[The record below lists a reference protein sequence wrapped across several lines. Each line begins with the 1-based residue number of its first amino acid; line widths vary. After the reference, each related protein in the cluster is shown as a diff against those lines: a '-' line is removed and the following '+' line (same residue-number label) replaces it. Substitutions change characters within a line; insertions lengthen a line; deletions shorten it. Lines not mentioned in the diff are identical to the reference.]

1 MNDQII
7 DKGGKVMTQISQR
20 ETKVEKKHGGQAI
33 VDVLKKEGV
42 TKVFGVPGESYL
54 NVLDALYEEKE
65 IDFISARQE
74 GGASFMAE
82 AYAKATGDVGVCSAT
97 RGPGAT
103 NLSIGLHTAQQ
114 DSTPL
119 VALIG
124 QVERPFRDRE
134 AFQEVDFVSFF
145 KDLCKW
151 TVEIDDANRIPEI
164 LHRAFHVARSGRPGP
179 VLVSLPEDMQDDIV
193 TRDTHGPIKVTTIRP
208 DIEAVQEAAKALQ
221 EAKKPVIIAGGGV
234 ILSESSKEL
243 VSLAEALQIPV
254 ATAFRRFHAFPNSH
268 PNYIGALGLGARKA
282 LSEYIQDSD
291 LVLALGTKF
300 SQMTTD
306 DYALINE
313 RKSRLIHV
321 DISPDV
327 LGRVYTPDL
336 PIVSDVKEFLIE
348 LLQVIEPET
357 NAERQ
362 KNVTEAN
369 EKYTQFSTPVLTDNE
384 QYANM
389 KSVIH
394 YIQNE
399 LPKDTVITS
408 DAGNFFSWISRYY
421 RYDEGGTYFGPTSG
435 AMGYGMPSA
444 IGAKVAHP
452 DKTVISISGDG
463 GFMMT
468 PQEFETAVRYDI
480 PIIAIVVNNNMFGTI
495 HAHQEAKFPDRV
507 VGTKLTNPNFAEYAK
522 NFGGHGER
530 VEKNDDIAKAFER
543 AIASGLPALIEV
555 MTDPTVLS
563 ANHEK

>member
-1 MNDQII
+1 MNDKII

-208 DIEAVQEAAKALQ
+208 DIDAVQEAAKALQ

-357 NAERQ
+357 IVERQ

-389 KSVIH
+389 KSVLH

-507 VGTKLTNPNFAEYAK
+507 VGTKLTNPNFAEYAR

>member
-1 MNDQII
+1 
-7 DKGGKVMTQISQR
+7 MTQVSQSD
-20 ETKVEKKHGGQAI
+20 TNVEKRTGGQAI

-54 NVLDALYEEKE
+54 NVLDAFYEENE

-82 AYAKATGDVGVCSAT
+82 GYAKAAGDVGVCTAT

-124 QVERPFRDRE
+124 QVERPYRGRE

-151 TVEIDDANRIPEI
+151 TVEINDADRIPEI

-193 TRDTHGPIKVTTIRP
+193 TRDTHEPIKVTTICP
-208 DIEAVQEAAKALQ
+208 DADAVQEVAEELKNA
-221 EAKKPVIIAGGGV
+221 EKPVIIAGGGV
-234 ILSESSKEL
+234 ILSEATQEL
-243 VSLAEALQIPV
+243 VALAEAMQIPV

-268 PNYIGALGLGARKA
+268 PNYIGALGLGARKS

-306 DYALINE
+306 DYSLINE
-313 RKSRLIHV
+313 QNSRLIHV
-321 DISPDV
+321 DISPDT
-327 LGRVYTPDL
+327 LGRVYTPSL
-336 PIVSDVKEFLIE
+336 PIVSDVKEFLKE
-348 LLQVIEPET
+348 LLNVIKPEE
-357 NAERQ
+357 NVERQ
-362 KNVTEAN
+362 KKVTEAN
-369 EKYTQFSTPVLTDNE
+369 EKYTQFSTPELTDNKE
-384 QYANM
+384 YANM

-394 YIQNE
+394 YVQSE
-399 LPKDTVITS
+399 LPKNTVITS
-408 DAGNFFSWISRYY
+408 DAGNFFSWISRYFK
-421 RYDEGGTYFGPTSG
+421 YDEGGTYFGPTSG

-444 IGAKVAHP
+444 IGVKVAHP

-480 PIIAIVVNNNMFGTI
+480 PIISIVVNNNMFGTI
-495 HAHQEAKFPDRV
+495 HTHQEAKFPGRV
-507 VGTKLTNPNFAEYAK
+507 VGTKLTNPNFAEYAI

-530 VEKNDDIAKAFER
+530 VEKNEDIASAFER

-555 MTDPTVLS
+555 MTDPTILS
-563 ANHEK
+563 ANQEQ